1 MADRKGR
8 KENVQTIGSVS
19 RPGKP
24 EVTPLRPAAMQTPQY
39 TAPKPQTKKG
49 PTQEQIAERA
59 WALWVR
65 GGCMPGQDR
74 QNWFE
79 AERQLRAE
87 LGVQG

>member
-8 KENVQTIGSVS
+8 KEPVQTIGSL

-24 EVTPLRPAAMQTPQY
+24 EVTPLRPAAAQTPMSM
-39 TAPKPQTKKG
+39 APKPKSAKG

-74 QNWFE
+74 HNWFE
-79 AERQLRAE
+79 AERQLKAE
-87 LGVQG
+87 LGI

>member
-8 KENVQTIGSVS
+8 KEPVQTIGSV

-24 EVTPLRPAAMQTPQY
+24 EVTPLRPANTQTPQNA
-39 TAPKPQTKKG
+39 APKLKTPKA

-79 AERQLRAE
+79 AERQLKAE
-87 LGVQG
+87 LGIQ